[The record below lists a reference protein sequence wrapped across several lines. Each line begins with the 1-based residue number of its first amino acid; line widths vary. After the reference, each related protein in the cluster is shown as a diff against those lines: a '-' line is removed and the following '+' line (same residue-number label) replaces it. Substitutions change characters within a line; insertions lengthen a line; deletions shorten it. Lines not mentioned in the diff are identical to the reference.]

1 MISYIFG
8 KRYGVA
14 MSFSAKAASA
24 RKPLAASAKLLPGA
38 VKRGMSAAELHH
50 DMNAF
55 AAQLAGDPQAAAAFL
70 QTAGIL
76 TNKGKLAKGYR

>member
-1 MISYIFG
+1 
-8 KRYGVA
+8 
-14 MSFSAKAASA
+14 MSQSAKAASA
-24 RKPLAASAKLLPGA
+24 KKSSTAAAKVL
-38 VKRGMSAAELHH
+38 RGTIRVMSAAELHQ

-55 AAQLAGDPQAAAAFL
+55 ATQLAGNPKAAAAFL